1 MSKYKALLKNIEN
14 DMTYTEQRTVQI
26 KSNIQTSENIITDV
40 RNKLAERQKLM
51 DDLRQK
57 IESIKDHVFQNFLRE
72 LGSPSIYVFE
82 QRDYRIY
89 KEKLT
94 KKLELQEK
102 LEFLKQ
108 QKNFELSQSTADK
121 IDLWT
126 KIVREKQDMYEDL
139 QKEEE
144 RLSIE
149 LAAHNDDTA
158 TLDRKIKEA
167 EAREEI
173 ISEKI
178 KQIEKRI
185 STRDHEKWMLSTTM
199 EVLETNLKQQHQ
211 WHIKYL
217 FESKMKNI
225 DLPFVRGS
233 LADVSL
239 TSSSSDTSA
248 ERTVLRSDEIEVD
261 FSDLTEEDKSL
272 SAEDFDSLIVTMESE
287 IQDLESN
294 SLDSPDIAQVTERV
308 NMWEDK
314 MKEINIK
321 LKRETAKANNLRNKF
336 ENIKRRRFEAFMA
349 CFKHVSSMIS
359 NIYKDLMQSD
369 LCHVML
375 TLENE
380 EEPYLGG
387 VQVCFVEHGKP
398 CIGMASLSGGEAVM
412 AGLALT
418 FALHSF
424 LPSPLLIF
432 DEVDDALDANNIDR
446 LVRYVNSH
454 KDSMQITVITLNKKI
469 AAECDV
475 IVGVCPN
482 HTFKEHLVTKV
493 ITLNLSLYPKDGET
507 QLKKLIEK
515 SQAVREKEGQ

>member
-1 MSKYKALLKNIEN
+1 MLV
-14 DMTYTEQRTVQI
+14 TTER
-26 KSNIQTSENIITDV
+26 
-40 RNKLAERQKLM
+40 
-51 DDLRQK
+51 
-57 IESIKDHVFQNFLRE
+57 
-72 LGSPSIYVFE
+72 
-82 QRDYRIY
+82 
-89 KEKLT
+89 
-94 KKLELQEK
+94 
-102 LEFLKQ
+102 
-108 QKNFELSQSTADK
+108 
-121 IDLWT
+121 
-126 KIVREKQDMYEDL
+126 
-139 QKEEE
+139 
-144 RLSIE
+144 
-149 LAAHNDDTA
+149 
-158 TLDRKIKEA
+158 
-167 EAREEI
+167 
-173 ISEKI
+173 
-178 KQIEKRI
+178 
-185 STRDHEKWMLSTTM
+185 
-199 EVLETNLKQQHQ
+199 EVLEENETEGDQPWQNVSQDERPVPIPTVEEVRKA
-211 WHIKYL
+211 IKSL
-217 FESKMKNI
+217 RNNKAPGSNNISAEMIESGGKHLTRLMKNI

-314 MKEINIK
+314 MKEINFK
-321 LKRETAKANNLRNKF
+321 LKRETAKTNNLRNNF
-336 ENIKRRRFEAFMA
+336 ENIKRRRLEAFMA

-359 NIYKDLMQSD
+359 NIYKDLMQSN

-424 LPSPLLIF
+424 LQSPLLIF

-482 HTFKEHLVTKV
+482 QKLSGV
-493 ITLNLSLYPKDGET
+493 IG
-507 QLKKLIEK
+507 
-515 SQAVREKEGQ
+515 

>member
-1 MSKYKALLKNIEN
+1 
-14 DMTYTEQRTVQI
+14 
-26 KSNIQTSENIITDV
+26 
-40 RNKLAERQKLM
+40 
-51 DDLRQK
+51 
-57 IESIKDHVFQNFLRE
+57 
-72 LGSPSIYVFE
+72 
-82 QRDYRIY
+82 
-89 KEKLT
+89 
-94 KKLELQEK
+94 
-102 LEFLKQ
+102 
-108 QKNFELSQSTADK
+108 
-121 IDLWT
+121 
-126 KIVREKQDMYEDL
+126 
-139 QKEEE
+139 
-144 RLSIE
+144 
-149 LAAHNDDTA
+149 
-158 TLDRKIKEA
+158 
-167 EAREEI
+167 
-173 ISEKI
+173 
-178 KQIEKRI
+178 
-185 STRDHEKWMLSTTM
+185 
-199 EVLETNLKQQHQ
+199 
-211 WHIKYL
+211 
-217 FESKMKNI
+217 
-225 DLPFVRGS
+225 
-233 LADVSL
+233 
-239 TSSSSDTSA
+239 
-248 ERTVLRSDEIEVD
+248 
-261 FSDLTEEDKSL
+261 
-272 SAEDFDSLIVTMESE
+272 
-287 IQDLESN
+287 
-294 SLDSPDIAQVTERV
+294 
-308 NMWEDK
+308 
-314 MKEINIK
+314 
-321 LKRETAKANNLRNKF
+321 
-336 ENIKRRRFEAFMA
+336 MA

-482 HTFKEHLVTKV
+482 HIFKEHLVTKV